1 MGQSLDWRN
10 HQQYLGCVYRHAN
23 AFFYAGR
30 IGYRERNRLLAE
42 ALRSELR
49 RAVGG
54 VAAARARLRRP
65 PRGLGSHR
73 HSSGSR
79 FGGRHD

>member
-42 ALRSELR
+42 ALRSDCGEPWAWPQPHGRDCDDR
-49 RAVGG
+49 RGG
-54 VAAARARLRRP
+54 WS
-65 PRGLGSHR
+65 SHR